1 MRNQMRWTGH
11 LVRMK
16 DKRLPKRL
24 FFGEMKNG
32 KRPSHKPKKRFKDVI
47 KSNLKFMG
55 LNVNNWQSTANN
67 RLEWRKAIHDGCQ
80 LFEANRINHCNV
92 KRALRKG
99 DFDSLPASVSREL
112 SCDVCGKLALSKA
125 GLASHKR
132 SHRNVNSALLPQT
145 TTCNQC
151 GKVCKSSGGLKRHM
165 KIHL

>member
-1 MRNQMRWTGH
+1 MIGN
-11 LVRMK
+11 L
-16 DKRLPKRL
+16 LPL
-24 FFGEMKNG
+24 TVLNGE
-32 KRPSHKPKKRFKDVI
+32 KPYIMDLSFL
-47 KSNLKFMG
+47 KSIG
-55 LNVNNWQSTANN
+55 LNN
-67 RLEWRKAIHDGCQ
+67 
-80 LFEANRINHCNV
+80 CNV

-99 DFDSLPASVSREL
+99 DLDSLPASVSREL

-132 SHRNVNSALLPQT
+132 SHVNAALPPQT